1 MTAHPFTTE
10 ALAATQAARIAGE
23 CPGCARLA
31 RTGFPAQCNHCRRT
45 APDSLTIAQ
54 TQALAAYLAAHATTE
69 I

>member
-1 MTAHPFTTE
+1 MTTHAFTTE
-10 ALAATQAARIAGE
+10 ALAATQAARISGE

-45 APDSLTIAQ
+45 APDSLTDAMAA
-54 TQALAAYLAAHATTE
+54 ALLIYLATTE